1 MVVRPISNDNENEI
15 YEV

>member
-1 MVVRPISNDNENEI
+1 MVVRPISNDNENEV